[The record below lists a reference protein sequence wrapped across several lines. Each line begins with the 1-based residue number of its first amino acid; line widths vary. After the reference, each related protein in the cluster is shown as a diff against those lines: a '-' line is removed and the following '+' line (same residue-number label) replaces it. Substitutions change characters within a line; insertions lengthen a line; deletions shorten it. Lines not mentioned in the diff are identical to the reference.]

1 MGIVCSVAY
10 EVRKVRSP
18 NYNSTFQVFIK
29 GTAGMRL
36 LDEIQQEHIWT
47 SLYEG
52 LPVYETMGKKA
63 IPFPIVQENLG
74 VISGHSEAFYAVLSS
89 NYIEGSIDSN
99 LKYAIMYAKQLYF
112 LCLKKKW
119 SLLAVLSLERLWWE
133 RWIWAEAPLS

>member
-1 MGIVCSVAY
+1 
-10 EVRKVRSP
+10 
-18 NYNSTFQVFIK
+18 
-29 GTAGMRL
+29 MRL

-99 LKYAIMYAKQLYF
+99 LKYVIIYAK
-112 LCLKKKW
+112 
-119 SLLAVLSLERLWWE
+119 
-133 RWIWAEAPLS
+133 

>member
-1 MGIVCSVAY
+1 
-10 EVRKVRSP
+10 
-18 NYNSTFQVFIK
+18 
-29 GTAGMRL
+29 MRL

-74 VISGHSEAFYAVLSS
+74 SISGHSEAFYAVLSS

-99 LKYAIMYAKQLYF
+99 LKYASVCIYMQNS
-112 LCLKKKW
+112 CIDVLKGKRLLLLQSCRGKDYGGSDGYGRKLHSA
-119 SLLAVLSLERLWWE
+119 SLLQREVFSISSIRIDD
-133 RWIWAEAPLS
+133 RMSKYVHKIHVF